1 MNFEKGIAL
10 SSQQNEFYAKKVEE
24 LEKHLETA
32 NTKFEERFK
41 SQKQEWLQEQQEK
54 LGKLQ

>member
-1 MNFEKGIAL
+1 M
-10 SSQQNEFYAKKVEE
+10 EE

-54 LGKLQ
+54 LGKLQQEKHFLEEKLETLKR